1 MKFSFS
7 KKECLLWCVSV
18 AAGAVSLTGA
28 ALLTVT
34 DDPAA
39 LMRLVGTYRLIHG
52 EYFRTV
58 SDTELLDG
66 ASAGMVQALGDPYSG
81 LVTGSDYDQFMQQ
94 TSGEYGGIGVVIGID
109 QEGIFRILAVFPES
123 PAEGAGIRPGDRV
136 TAIDGKAV
144 VPSEGGLDEA
154 AHAIRGKSG
163 TTVDV
168 TIERSGEEKT
178 FSVTRSDIT
187 MPTVE
192 GRMAEGDIGYI
203 HIYSFS
209 SHTADEF
216 RKSYAELAAQGMKK
230 MIIDLRMNPG
240 GMVDSVTAVADQIL
254 TEGSV
259 VSYQTKDGRTEDFH
273 IKGIEKPLPMV
284 VLIDKNSAS
293 ASEILAGAV
302 QDKKEGII
310 MGETSFGKGTVQVV
324 HPIADREVLKLSVA
338 QYLTA
343 AGRKIDKV
351 GIVPDIAVPQTGR
364 LFDPASDSVYQAAL
378 AQLQDMQE

>member
-1 MKFSFS
+1 MKVSFS
-7 KKECLLWCVSV
+7 KKECLLWCASV

-34 DDPAA
+34 NDPAA
-39 LMRLVGTYRLIHG
+39 LVRLIQTYYLVHR
-52 EYFRTV
+52 EYFRSI
-58 SDTELLDG
+58 SDTELLEG

-81 LVTGSDYDQFMQQ
+81 LVAGDDYDSFMQQ
-94 TSGEYGGIGVVIGID
+94 TSGEYGGIGVVIGLD
-109 QEGIFRILAVFPES
+109 ARETFRILAVFPNS
-123 PAEGAGIRPGDRV
+123 PAKQSGLLPGD
-136 TAIDGKAV
+136 TLLAIDGK
-144 VPSEGGLDEA
+144 PIQQIGIDEA
-154 AHAIRGKSG
+154 ADAIRGQSG
-163 TTVDV
+163 TSV
-168 TIERSGEEKT
+168 TLLVRRADREQT
-178 FSVTRSDIT
+178 FEVTRSNIT
-187 MPTVE
+187 MPTVQ
-192 GRMAEGDIGYI
+192 GNMAEGDIGYI

-216 RKSYAELAAQGMKK
+216 RKVYGELTARGMKK

-240 GMVDSVTAVADQIL
+240 GMIDSVTAVANQIL
-254 TEGSV
+254 TAGSV
-259 VSYQTKDGRTEDFH
+259 VSYQVKSGRTEDFQ

-302 QDKKEGII
+302 QDKKEGLI
-310 MGETSFGKGTVQVV
+310 MGERSFGKGTVQIV

-351 GIVPDIAVPQTGR
+351 GIMPDVAVPQVGQI
-364 LFDPASDSVYQAAL
+364 FDPATDSVYRAAVEIL
-378 AQLQDMQE
+378 RKQRE